1 MGGTTMGRRSG
12 GGTGQEKNCKSEG
25 DVPGRVSRY
34 GSDEHRHGRTMQ
46 AVAPHLFSIIASL
59 CWRGGIVARTGIGR
73 VEGSGRRTQNLGG
86 KVRLTY
92 SNPT

>member
-1 MGGTTMGRRSG
+1 MGRRSG

-25 DVPGRVSRY
+25 DVPGRVSSH
-34 GSDEHRHGRTMQ
+34 GSDERRHGRTMQ
-46 AVAPHLFSIIASL
+46 AVAPHLFSIIASS

-73 VEGSGRRTQNLGG
+73 VEGSGQRTQNLGG
-86 KVRLTY
+86 GEVRLTY